1 MAMTFYILNSTF
13 DVIGVVDSYKSA
25 IWTERFFTSG
35 DFELYVPNSSYY
47 SEILR
52 LPDDGHSLYAL
63 RVDDLTKLGI
73 IEKISYTE
81 DPDSGDMIIASGH
94 TDDYLL
100 HYRLIMEQ
108 VTYIGNIE
116 QAIRHMIRNAFISA
130 DIAGNTIRMTDK
142 LALGPMANITGDVN
156 LQYQGQYLNEEVD
169 KLCQEHGFG
178 YYMAYDYSTKSFT
191 FNLKKS
197 TNRSLNQH
205 TRPPV
210 VFSGRMDN
218 ISSREYDKELP
229 ITAAYAYGEGN
240 GSFKYSSD
248 YSLPAF
254 DEYPLERRECYVDA
268 QKTSNNGE
276 AMIGIVL
283 KNLLKKEARA
293 MVRRAQNKNEKVV
306 ADILPGVNYVLGVD
320 YDLGDI
326 IQFII
331 ECGDDRSL
339 IRSFKQR
346 VTEVIECFDENGYSC
361 IPTFETVTN

>member
-1 MAMTFYILNSTF
+1 MAMSFYILNSTF
-13 DVIGVVDSYKSA
+13 DVIGIIDSYKSA
-25 IWTERFFTSG
+25 IWTERFYTAG

-52 LPDDGHSLYAL
+52 LPDDGHSLYIQ
-63 RVDDLTKLGI
+63 RIDDLSKLGI

-108 VTYIGNIE
+108 VTYTGNIE
-116 QAIRHMIRNAFISA
+116 QAIRHMIRNAFINA
-130 DIAGNTIRMTDK
+130 DIPGNTIRMTNK
-142 LALGPMANITGDVN
+142 LSLGPKANISGDVH
-156 LQYQGQYLNEEVD
+156 LQYQGQYINEEVD

-178 YYMAYDYSTKSFT
+178 YNIAYDSTNKSFV
-191 FNLKKS
+191 FNMIKS
-197 TNRSLNQH
+197 TNRSMNQH
-205 TRPPV
+205 SQTPV
-210 VFSGRMDN
+210 IFSGLMDN
-218 ISSREYDKELP
+218 LASQEYDKELP

-268 QKTSNNGE
+268 QNTSNNGE
-276 AMIGIVL
+276 AVSGI
-283 KNLLKKEARA
+283 LLRQLLQREARA
-293 MVRRAQNKNEKVV
+293 MVRRSISKNETIV
-306 ADILPGVNYVLGVD
+306 ADVLADVNYKLGVD

-326 IQFII
+326 VQVII
-331 ECGDDRSL
+331 ECGDDRKL
-339 IRSFKQR
+339 TRSFRQKII
-346 VTEVIECFDENGYSC
+346 EVIECFDENGYSC